1 MQIHLVETELF
12 INPKTGQNLVPNLK
26 TSNMLI
32 LKLIRHRA
40 KIFNSS
46 FLDFYASQLA
56 VLFL

>member
-46 FLDFYASQLA
+46 FF
-56 VLFL
+56 